1 MNVIHCKNYDEMS
14 VAAAKIFSDAIKAKP
29 DIVLGLATGSTPEGM
44 YAELVKEYKAGA
56 LDFSRVVSI
65 NLDEYCGLPGDHDQ
79 SYRYFMQKHL
89 FNHVNIDPANT
100 YLPVGD
106 TADHAAEAARY
117 EKFVASIGYAD
128 LQVLGVGGNGHIGFN
143 EPDDAIVADTHVTD
157 LKPET
162 IKANSRFFASE
173 NDVPRQALTMGLG
186 AIMNAKAIVL
196 MASGAVK
203 KEAMRAL
210 LCGDTVSTK
219 CPVTLLKLHP
229 NVTVICDDE
238 AWPC

>member
-1 MNVIHCKNYDEMS
+1 MKVIHCKNYDEMS

-29 DIVLGLATGSTPEGM
+29 DIVLGFATGSTPEGL
-44 YAELVKEYKAGA
+44 YAELAKECKAGD
-56 LDFSRVVSI
+56 LDFSRVVSV
-65 NLDEYCGLPGDHDQ
+65 NLDEYCGLSGDHDQ
-79 SYRYFMQKHL
+79 SYRYFMQKNL
-89 FNHVNIDPANT
+89 FDHVNIDPANT
-100 YLPVGD
+100 HLPVGD

-117 EKFVASIGYAD
+117 EKFLASIGYAD
-128 LQVLGVGGNGHIGFN
+128 LQILGVGGNGHIGFN
-143 EPDDAIVADTHVTD
+143 EPADAIVADTHVTD
-157 LKPET
+157 LTPET

-186 AIMNAKAIVL
+186 SIMNSKQIVL
-196 MASGAVK
+196 LASGAVK

-219 CPVTLLKLHP
+219 CPVTLLKLHT